1 LVKWLSFHHPGF
13 NQTIQRHGK
22 DENDNSYNNPSNL
35 NNSTQNGQSNRD
47 NHSECPSGNM
57 PLPSNTNNSDSND
70 DNGADDS
77 DNDDEGP
84 SSPDQPDIPD
94 PGLHEISE
102 GQAQQIFKYVQYV
115 VLNDESDLSIKSAFC
130 TARMMADKGKVRTSC
145 TDLRLPKALLR
156 HFQQIKC
163 HFFRSLEPLLSYYA
177 PTNTWERSNMD
188 EMWNDTLVFEQ
199 TEINAHQ

>member
-1 LVKWLSFHHPGF
+1 
-13 NQTIQRHGK
+13 
-22 DENDNSYNNPSNL
+22 
-35 NNSTQNGQSNRD
+35 
-47 NHSECPSGNM
+47 M

-70 DNGADDS
+70 DNGADDP

-94 PGLHEISE
+94 HGQHLISE
-102 GQAQQIFKYVQYV
+102 GQTQQIFKYVQYV

-145 TDLRLPKALLR
+145 TDLRLPKALLH
-156 HFQQIKC
+156 HFEQIEYY
-163 HFFRSLEPLLSYYA
+163 FFRNFEPLLSYYA
-177 PTNTWERSNMD
+177 PTDTWERSNMD
-188 EMWNDTLVFEQ
+188 EMRNGTLDCEQ